1 MVREAPK
8 VQTWTL
14 FLVLGMLMFF
24 NAACGGPPSAA
35 QPTALP
41 PGERVDQATPIPIVP
56 TQATAT
62 TETPTPDVTSTES
75 DTVQAL
81 LATQIASSSEPTATP
96 IATQASAAAESAV
109 RRAIADMPLTN
120 PTSLG
125 IVGGAGI
132 GFYSAPGGGFI
143 LDLPAGTTLT
153 VTGRSADGNWY
164 AAYLEDGRAGWVNI
178 GAVQIFG
185 DPGEL
190 EIVNESFSPAIV
202 ATLIAEAQRPVTP
215 IATRAPITPVVP
227 PTTIGDAATS
237 APTTAD
243 APTSVAP
250 AAVAAV
256 ETLTGPSVTVI
267 VEGANV
273 RAGPGTDFAIVGA
286 LTQGAQAAVLGR
298 NDAADWLRIQTPQ
311 GEGWIFTTLVEVS
324 VPVGDLPIST
334 ETTSP
339 PTQEPAPPPEPETEA
354 TQTQAQAAPATGL
367 AGQLVF
373 QERNAGTIYRY
384 NLASGSLR
392 QLTSGTDP
400 AISPDGSTVAFVRGG
415 GENGVYLINS
425 DGSNERRIYVG
436 NNPRG
441 PKWSPDGQF
450 VVFTQITG
458 ETTCYDV
465 GFICLADPP
474 PPQFNAQQVTRP
486 KRTLVRVDFNGN
498 NYRDIPSLNSAA
510 APDWHPWGIV
520 YQSAAGLQI
529 TQDST
534 EAQTQPLI
542 DEFRFQDP
550 DWQPGA
556 GRVVFHSQEGTHWE
570 IFAAN
575 ADGSGVGALTRP
587 PIGEQPNNVA
597 PAWSPDGSWIVF
609 LSNRGGSW
617 GLWVMDSGGG
627 NLRQLPVDL
636 PIDYAFQAEQAVDWG
651 P

>member
-41 PGERVDQATPIPIVP
+41 PGERVDQATPIPTVP
-56 TQATAT
+56 TQSTANT
-62 TETPTPDVTSTES
+62 ATPTPDVTSTES

-96 IATQASAAAESAV
+96 IATQASAAAASAV

-164 AAYLEDGRAGWVNI
+164 AAYLEDGRAGWINI

-215 IATRAPITPVVP
+215 IATRVPAVLPTAAVGDGIPPAQTPVPLATESVVEP
-227 PTTIGDAATS
+227 VAETIS
-237 APTTAD
+237 
-243 APTSVAP
+243 
-250 AAVAAV
+250 
-256 ETLTGPSVTVI
+256 GPSVTVI

-324 VPVGDLPIST
+324 VPVGDLP
-334 ETTSP
+334 E
-339 PTQEPAPPPEPETEA
+339 EP
-354 TQTQAQAAPATGL
+354 
-367 AGQLVF
+367 
-373 QERNAGTIYRY
+373 
-384 NLASGSLR
+384 
-392 QLTSGTDP
+392 
-400 AISPDGSTVAFVRGG
+400 
-415 GENGVYLINS
+415 
-425 DGSNERRIYVG
+425 
-436 NNPRG
+436 
-441 PKWSPDGQF
+441 
-450 VVFTQITG
+450 
-458 ETTCYDV
+458 
-465 GFICLADPP
+465 
-474 PPQFNAQQVTRP
+474 
-486 KRTLVRVDFNGN
+486 
-498 NYRDIPSLNSAA
+498 
-510 APDWHPWGIV
+510 
-520 YQSAAGLQI
+520 
-529 TQDST
+529 
-534 EAQTQPLI
+534 
-542 DEFRFQDP
+542 
-550 DWQPGA
+550 
-556 GRVVFHSQEGTHWE
+556 
-570 IFAAN
+570 
-575 ADGSGVGALTRP
+575 
-587 PIGEQPNNVA
+587 
-597 PAWSPDGSWIVF
+597 
-609 LSNRGGSW
+609 
-617 GLWVMDSGGG
+617 
-627 NLRQLPVDL
+627 
-636 PIDYAFQAEQAVDWG
+636 
-651 P
+651 